1 MILLFDTK
9 LTRTVDSLRKS
20 GESRT
25 DVIQCAIALLKVA
38 VEAEANGESLHI
50 VHKDGTETRIIMK

>member
-1 MILLFDTK
+1 MILLFDKQLTK
-9 LTRTVDSLRKS
+9 TVDSLRKN

-38 VEAEANGESLHI
+38 TEAESRGESLHI
-50 VHKDGTETRIIMK
+50 IHKDGTESRIILQ

>member
-20 GESRT
+20 GESRA

-38 VEAEANGESLHI
+38 AEAEANGESLHI